1 MAPAQA
7 IQFAVVTPGRNDPCS
22 CGSGKKFKRCCGTG
36 TAANTGA
43 SPPLAPARTT
53 RRSMPTIVNNDGNLM
68 VQTTSF
74 YEVLDEECV
83 LIEIEGWR
91 PKPDVDVKRDRS
103 GKLATFNVNY
113 QRKPL
118 ETRGLGE
125 RVLVAHITWRKG
137 ENLLV
142 ETNSTE
148 RDLEI
153 RNKLE
158 GGGGDLRLL
167 RTLGRSAVDLMSE
180 PVPEKDRLRLEREDR
195 DLAANPEVQERI
207 ADMFRDYSLRWC
219 DTTIPALG
227 NRKPRT
233 LVRNAGGKAKVL
245 ALVEEMESRPQPEG
259 AAGMDFAL
267 IRRELDLPGK

>member
-1 MAPAQA
+1 
-7 IQFAVVTPGRNDPCS
+7 
-22 CGSGKKFKRCCGTG
+22 
-36 TAANTGA
+36 
-43 SPPLAPARTT
+43 
-53 RRSMPTIVNNDGNLM
+53 MPTIVNNDGNLM